1 MKIITLLIIVVA
13 VFSTLGLWL
22 IASGNTTSEETNMNY
37 GISIMTDK
45 MSYSVGESII
55 MTFKVFNYTKA
66 DITFHFNTAQRYDF
80 IIEDEE
86 ENEVWRWSKDRM
98 FAMVLGEEVIGPY
111 NPEVI
116 YTAEYNDRISPGYY
130 KVTGIL
136 VAKDRPMSGNII
148 IKVK

>member
-1 MKIITLLIIVVA
+1 LKIIILLIIVV
-13 VFSTLGLWL
+13 VVSVSLGLEL
-22 IASGNTTSEETNMNY
+22 GASGNTTSEETNMNY

-86 ENEVWRWSKDRM
+86 GNEVWHWSKDRM
-98 FAMVLGEEVIGPY
+98 FAMMLGEEILGPT
-111 NPEVI
+111 NMEVN
-116 YTAEYNDRISPGYY
+116 YSAEYKSKLSPGYY

-136 VAKDRPMSGNII
+136 VAQNRPMLGSII
-148 IKVK
+148 IEVK